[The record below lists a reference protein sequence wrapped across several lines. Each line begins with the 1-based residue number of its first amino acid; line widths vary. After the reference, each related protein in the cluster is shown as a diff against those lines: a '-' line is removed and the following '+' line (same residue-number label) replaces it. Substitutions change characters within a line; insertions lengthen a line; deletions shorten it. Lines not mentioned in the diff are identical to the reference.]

1 MWENRISAYFDA
13 ASDQPPQGVAR
24 PQVNPGSSSCPHL
37 IQRTDIYQAAHARAV
52 FEHQLGQLFNSGAS
66 DE

>member
-1 MWENRISAYFDA
+1 MWENRISAYFDS
-13 ASDQPPQGVAR
+13 ASDQAPQPATR
-24 PQVNPGSSSCPHL
+24 PQVNPGSSPCPHL
-37 IQRTDIYQAAHARAV
+37 VQRADIYQAAHARAV